1 MVNNVV
7 YYLWGS
13 EGYLIDKKIEELVDE
28 LTATSGEVPEIV
40 RVDADEISPA
50 ELGYILE
57 FSPLFAMSR
66 VVIIKNPWWLGKSSR
81 KAKKTDE
88 RLQVL
93 EDYFQRNNDGQVL
106 ILTATENNTTN
117 PVNKFLIK
125 MARVINIKSLP
136 PKELEKWC
144 GKEMEKRK
152 IQASPAV
159 ISRIASSGQ
168 DMYYLENML
177 DKLSL
182 IGRKGLLGMEELDE
196 HLDSQHETSVF
207 KLTDAL
213 LNRNLKLSLAAFHE
227 LIEQGQSH
235 LLLLAMITQQYITL
249 SKVLFYHKSGHSS
262 TQIAQLTG
270 QKDFV
275 VKKMLDKSSRFTPG
289 DIRLIFDKLLAADIT
304 FKSESKDPQIIMET
318 LLVELCIRK

>member
-7 YYLWGS
+7 YFLWGS
-13 EGYLIDKKIEELVDE
+13 ESYLIDKKIRELISELV
-28 LTATSGEVPEIV
+28 TASEDPEIV
-40 RVDADEISPA
+40 PVDADEPSAA
-50 ELGYILE
+50 EFGQILE

-81 KAKKTDE
+81 KMKKMED

-93 EDYFQRNNDGQVL
+93 EDYFQRDNNGQVL
-106 ILTATENNTTN
+106 ILTATENNTSN
-117 PVNKFLIK
+117 PINKFLSK
-125 MARVINIKSLP
+125 MARVINIKSLS
-136 PKELEKWC
+136 PKDLEKWC
-144 GKEMEKRK
+144 RTEIEQRK
-152 IQASPAV
+152 MQASPAV
-159 ISRIASSGQ
+159 ISRIAGSGQ

-182 IGRKGLLGMEELDE
+182 IKGEGSLGMDDLDE
-196 HLDSQHETSVF
+196 HLDSQHDINIF

-213 LNRNLKLSLAAFHE
+213 LSRNVKLSLAAFHQ
-227 LIEQGQSH
+227 LMEQGQSH
-235 LLLLAMITQQYITL
+235 LLLLAMITQQFVAL
-249 SKVLFYHKSGHSS
+249 SKVMFYHKSGQSN

-275 VKKMLDKSSRFTPG
+275 VKKMLDKSSRFTSG
-289 DIRLIFDKLLAADIT
+289 DIRRIFEKLLGADIT

-318 LLVELCIRK
+318 LLVELCTRK